1 MPKSKYDH
9 TLSSDNGI
17 QSSVYD
23 KQVRNSRVLSL
34 VVSYGALPES
44 VANEER
50 KGLELRVINSQ
61 LREKKSEF

>member
-1 MPKSKYDH
+1 MPNSKYGH
-9 TLSSDNGI
+9 TLSLDNGI

-50 KGLELRVINSQ
+50 KGLELRVY
-61 LREKKSEF
+61 KSELRVYMSEL